1 LAAMEYIFNY
11 GKDYINLQI
20 PKKNVIEFKYPINTS
35 IKKSEEEIIEDAI
48 SNPFRQY
55 RYMKLLTRKKKH
67 AYLFQI

>member
-1 LAAMEYIFNY
+1 MEYIFNY

-48 SNPFRQY
+48 SNPFSAIP
-55 RYMKLLTRKKKH
+55 LH
-67 AYLFQI
+67 